1 MEGNYL
7 KHDEVDAGSTVWS
20 PCGEQGMLNI
30 KSEVRI
36 VPMSATG
43 LNLLTV
49 DTVDAKFSQKYYVE
63 WQKCDAKKGNGGSGN
78 TNGNGNIGNGG
89 SRFDPNNLG
98 REVDLSGRAVQ

>member
-1 MEGNYL
+1 MEGTYL

-49 DTVDAKFSQKYYVE
+49 DTIDAKFTQKYYVQ
-63 WQKCDAKKGNGGSGN
+63 WQKCPTKGVPGGGNGNGGGL
-78 TNGNGNIGNGG
+78 G
-89 SRFDPNNLG
+89 RDANLG
-98 REVDLSGRAVQ
+98 

>member
-7 KHDEVDAGSTVWS
+7 KHDEVPAPSTIWS

-36 VPMSATG
+36 VPMSAKG

-49 DTVDAKFSQKYYVE
+49 DTVDAKFEQKYYMQ
-63 WQKCDAKKGNGGSGN
+63 WQKCDKPGSGSGSGSGN
-78 TNGNGNIGNGG
+78 SSPGHTVGG
-89 SRFDPNNLG
+89 RPIDH
-98 REVDLSGRAVQ
+98 

>member
-36 VPMSATG
+36 IPMSATG

-49 DTVDAKFSQKYYVE
+49 DTVDAKFAQKYFVQ
-63 WQKCDAKKGNGGSGN
+63 WQKCTAKTPGGGN
-78 TNGNGNIGNGG
+78 TGGIRPPSFDEGN
-89 SRFDPNNLG
+89 LA
-98 REVDLSGRAVQ
+98 REVDLSGRPISN

>member
-1 MEGNYL
+1 MDGNYL

-30 KSEVRI
+30 KSEVRL

-49 DTVDAKFSQKYYVE
+49 DTVDAKFSQKYYMQ
-63 WQKCDAKKGNGGSGN
+63 WQKCNAKKPGNTGEDGFGNGGIRPPS
-78 TNGNGNIGNGG
+78 
-89 SRFDPNNLG
+89 FDEGNLG
-98 REVDLSGRAVQ
+98 REVDLTGRPIQ

>member
-7 KHDEVDAGSTVWS
+7 KHDEVPAPSTIWS

-36 VPMSATG
+36 VPMSAKG

-49 DTVDAKFSQKYYVE
+49 DTVDAKFEQKYYMQ
-63 WQKCDAKKGNGGSGN
+63 WQKCDGKTPGNGGGSTTSPGH
-78 TNGNGNIGNGG
+78 TVGG
-89 SRFDPNNLG
+89 RPVNN
-98 REVDLSGRAVQ
+98 

>member
-1 MEGNYL
+1 MDGNYL

-30 KSEVRI
+30 KSEVRL

-49 DTVDAKFSQKYYVE
+49 DTVDAKFSQKYYMQ
-63 WQKCDAKKGNGGSGN
+63 WQKCNAKKPGNTGDGGFGNGGGIRPPS
-78 TNGNGNIGNGG
+78 
-89 SRFDPNNLG
+89 FDEGNLG
-98 REVDLSGRAVQ
+98 REVDLSGRPIQQ